1 MANNTINKTRK
12 LVFSALLAALTCVA
26 TMIIKIPSPLHGYIN
41 LGDSVVLLSGWLLG
55 PVYGFGAAAVG
66 SGLADVFAGYGVYA
80 PATFIIKGL
89 VALVAFGLHKVTKK
103 QTPGLLISAVV
114 AELVMI
120 GGYYI
125 FEGFMYGFGAS
136 LVNVLPNGVQAVAGI
151 IVGIVLVKIFKKVN
165 IQF

>member
-66 SGLADVFAGYGVYA
+66 SALADVFAGYGVYA

-89 VALVAFGLHKVTKK
+89 VALVAFGLNKATKK
-103 QTPGLLISAVV
+103 QTLGLLVSAVV

-151 IVGIVLVKIFKKVN
+151 IVGIILVKIFKKVN

>member
-66 SGLADVFAGYGVYA
+66 SALADVFAGYGAYA

-89 VALVAFGLHKVTKK
+89 VALVAFGLNKATKK
-103 QTPGLLISAVV
+103 QTLGLLVSAVA

-151 IVGIVLVKIFKKVN
+151 IVGIILVKIFKKVN